1 MVNWGI
7 PEKILHGF
15 VYCEK
20 FSFLL
25 VWRRLQMSCK
35 MTGDHRERLHERI
48 WVKWVSKIGTS
59 GREVTDK
66 LGILTLGVEQLSKY
80 FTPSSNRVTL
90 ATIGVKQLQMLYIYS
105 LSVWRLPWREFATI
119 SYVQMHTTLQINKS
133 HRNPIFYILIIWC
146 HLSILYRH
154 LQIVNQ

>member
-1 MVNWGI
+1 MFIGSLIHKGNRPPPRQNGVWDTYLGGPNMVNWGI

-48 WVKWVSKIGTS
+48 
-59 GREVTDK
+59 
-66 LGILTLGVEQLSKY
+66 
-80 FTPSSNRVTL
+80 
-90 ATIGVKQLQMLYIYS
+90 
-105 LSVWRLPWREFATI
+105 
-119 SYVQMHTTLQINKS
+119 
-133 HRNPIFYILIIWC
+133 
-146 HLSILYRH
+146 
-154 LQIVNQ
+154 